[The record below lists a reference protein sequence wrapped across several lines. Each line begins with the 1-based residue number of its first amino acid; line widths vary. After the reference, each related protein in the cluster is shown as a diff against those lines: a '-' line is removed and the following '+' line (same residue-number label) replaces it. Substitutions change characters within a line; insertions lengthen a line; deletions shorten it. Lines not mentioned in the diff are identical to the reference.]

1 MGLLDWL
8 FGPDSDGDD
17 YGDSWRAYKERADHI
32 REVYGWTLPEPP
44 PPGGGHWM
52 EPGRY
57 DDDHNGGGWS
67 W

>member
-8 FGPDSDGDD
+8 FGPDDGDD
-17 YGDSWRAYKERADHI
+17 YGDGWRTYKERADHL
-32 REVYGWTLPEPP
+32 REVYGWTRPEPP

-57 DDDHNGGGWS
+57 DDDHGGGGWN